1 MIKLVASDLDGTLLT
16 PERTLSERTIQA
28 VEGIRKK
35 GVLFTFCTGRM
46 YHSARKYV
54 QQLGLTTPVIAYNG
68 AMIIDPISEQVLFH
82 RPLEND
88 VAVEILQMAQE
99 LSFYSQIYIDDTLY
113 CREFTSESEGYAK
126 NTGTFAEETDCEL
139 WKCLGDK
146 KTTKI
151 IVMMDKERAATLLKP
166 MREQFAGRAE
176 VTISEPEYMEF
187 LHPAVNKG
195 AALERLAKELAIAR
209 EEILAFGDSYNDLPL
224 LHYAGMGVAVENA
237 CLALRTEA
245 DEICPANGQDGEA
258 QYLERLF
265 DL

>member
-1 MIKLVASDLDGTLLT
+1 MIRLVASDLDGTLLT
-16 PERTLSERTIQA
+16 PEKILSERTIKA
-28 VEGIRKK
+28 VDGIRKK
-35 GVLFTFCTGRM
+35 GILFTFCTGRM
-46 YHSARKYV
+46 YHSAQKYV
-54 QQLGLTTPVIAYNG
+54 RQLGLTTPVIAYNG
-68 AMIIDPISEQVLFH
+68 AMILDPVSEQVLFH

-99 LSFYSQIYIDDTLY
+99 QNLYSQIYIDDVLY
-113 CREFTSESEGYAK
+113 CRKFTSEAEGYAK
-126 NTGTFAEETDCEL
+126 NTGTFATETNCEL

-151 IVMMDKERAATLLKP
+151 IVMMPKERAAALLEP
-166 MREQFAGRAE
+166 MRKRFAGRAE

-187 LHPAVNKG
+187 LHPEVNKG
-195 AALERLAKELAIAR
+195 AALECLANQLSIAR

-224 LHYAGMGVAVENA
+224 LHYAGTGVAVENA

-245 DEICPANGQDGEA
+245 DEICPSNEQDGEA
-258 QYLERLF
+258 QYLERLL